1 MLKSNLQLDL
11 CIVDLGKIMYSS
23 YPPSL
28 VPYLGYLYQVLISF
42 YAFSAI
48 RPNGTSREYRRTKF
62 PYRYCHRRPNPA
74 DLPG

>member
-1 MLKSNLQLDL
+1 MQAEAQLQLMRLSDL
-11 CIVDLGKIMYSS
+11 TKKLCSS
-23 YPPSL
+23 RM
-28 VPYLGYLYQVLISF
+28 YQVPVPRVRRTLVLITF

-48 RPNGTSREYRRTKF
+48 GPNGTSREYRRTKF